1 MLFSAPKIGNMYVD
15 AGVNVVQHV
24 PAGVV
29 GILVDDKVIAAVPA
43 PVRANWPVPVRHL
56 EIETAREPKAVM
68 VAVNPLDVV
77 AVGWAETLEAAVLER
92 MVQMKALVVRAVVP
106 VPMVVADVLG
116 LVNLTVRVAIHFR
129 MEV

>member
-1 MLFSAPKIGNMYVD
+1 MPPNLSDRVNCAHSLCNWMLFSAPKIGNMYVD

-56 EIETAREPKAVM
+56 EIEPAREPEAVM

-77 AVGWAETLEAAVLER
+77 AVGWAET
-92 MVQMKALVVRAVVP
+92 
-106 VPMVVADVLG
+106 
-116 LVNLTVRVAIHFR
+116 
-129 MEV
+129 